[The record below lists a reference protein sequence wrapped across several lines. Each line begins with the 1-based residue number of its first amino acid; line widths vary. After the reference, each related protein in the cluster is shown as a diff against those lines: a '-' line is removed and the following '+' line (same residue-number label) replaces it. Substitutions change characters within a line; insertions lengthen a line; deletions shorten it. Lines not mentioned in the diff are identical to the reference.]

1 MEFFEQFPF
10 WTILTAAGVLIVVIG
25 VWLIIERILNPT
37 SAPVEDPDVTAKIT
51 GTCGD
56 TMQISIKIKD
66 GVVTS
71 ASYWADGC
79 GPTSACG
86 AMATQLATGKPVD
99 EIPEAV
105 DYEAIEKAVGGLP
118 EDKMHCAS
126 LAAETLQEAVNQYF
140 LKQTKR
146 SYAHQTKN

>member
-1 MEFFEQFPF
+1 
-10 WTILTAAGVLIVVIG
+10 
-25 VWLIIERILNPT
+25 
-37 SAPVEDPDVTAKIT
+37 
-51 GTCGD
+51 
-56 TMQISIKIKD
+56 
-66 GVVTS
+66 
-71 ASYWADGC
+71 
-79 GPTSACG
+79 
-86 AMATQLATGKPVD
+86 MATHLATGKPVD

-146 SYAHQTKN
+146 